1 MTGWH
6 GARERAPRPPEA
18 ALSRTRRSGRAART
32 AFAAVALG
40 ALATSA
46 GFAADRVLRAEPT
59 GSISIDSPQRVGHT
73 SGDAPAPQG
82 SSTAPNTPASV
93 PPLKPVQGATAPP
106 RHITT
111 ARASAPSAASSAADK
126 ATTAEDAV
134 IELTN
139 KARATAGCARLRFDK
154 RLRTAARLHSRDM
167 GLHDYFSHTSQ
178 DGDTFADRIEAA
190 GYPHP
195 GAENIARGYQ
205 TADEVMDGWMNSPGH
220 RANILNCGLRTI
232 GVGVYYAPGG
242 PWWTQDF
249 GWP

>member
-1 MTGWH
+1 MDGL
-6 GARERAPRPPEA
+6 PRSPEA
-18 ALSRTRRSGRAART
+18 ALSRTRRNGRTART
-32 AFAAVALG
+32 VFAAVALG

-59 GSISIDSPQRVGHT
+59 GSISIKASPTPGGDRNGTPPAHGGTAANT
-73 SGDAPAPQG
+73 SRA
-82 SSTAPNTPASV
+82 V
-93 PPLKPVQGATAPP
+93 PPLKPVQGEKASP
-106 RHITT
+106 RRIT
-111 ARASAPSAASSAADK
+111 RSRSSAPASPSPGAAVST
-126 ATTAEDAV
+126 ATKAEDTV
-134 IELTN
+134 IQLTN
-139 KARATAGCARLRFDK
+139 KARATAGCAPLRFDS
-154 RLRTAARLHSRDM
+154 RLRTAARRHSTDM
-167 GLHDYFSHTSQ
+167 GLHDYFSHTSP

-205 TADEVMDGWMNSPGH
+205 TAAEVMDGWMDSPGH

-232 GVGVYYAPGG
+232 GVGVYYGPGG

>member
-1 MTGWH
+1 V
-6 GARERAPRPPEA
+6 
-18 ALSRTRRSGRAART
+18 
-32 AFAAVALG
+32 FAAVALG
-40 ALATSA
+40 ALAMSA

-59 GSISIDSPQRVGHT
+59 GSISIDSSPRAGHA
-73 SGDAPAPQG
+73 SGEAPAPQG
-82 SSTAPNTPASV
+82 STAPNTPVSV
-93 PPLKPVQGATAPP
+93 PPLKPVRGATATP
-106 RHITT
+106 RQITT
-111 ARASAPSAASSAADK
+111 ARSSAAPPTSAAADK

-139 KARATAGCARLRFDK
+139 QARATAGCAPLRFDA
-154 RLRTAARLHSRDM
+154 RLRTAARRHSTDM
-167 GLHDYFSHTSQ
+167 GLNDYFSHTSQ

-205 TADEVMDGWMNSPGH
+205 TPAEVMDGWMNSPGH

-232 GVGVYYAPGG
+232 GVGAYYGVGG

>member
-1 MTGWH
+1 M
-6 GARERAPRPPEA
+6 
-18 ALSRTRRSGRAART
+18 
-32 AFAAVALG
+32 FAAVALG

-59 GSISIDSPQRVGHT
+59 GNISIDSSPRAGRAGT
-73 SGDAPAPQG
+73 DAPAPQSG
-82 SSTAPNTPASV
+82 TAPASTPTSV
-93 PPLKPVQGATAPP
+93 PPLKPVQGKTAAP
-106 RHITT
+106 RQITK
-111 ARASAPSAASSAADK
+111 APSSAPSTASAAANE
-126 ATTAEDAV
+126 ATRAEDAV

-139 KARATAGCARLRFDK
+139 KARATAGCAPLRFDT
-154 RLRTAARLHSRDM
+154 RLRTAARRHSTDM
-167 GLHDYFSHTSQ
+167 GLNDYFSHTSQ

-205 TADEVMDGWMNSPGH
+205 TAAEVMDGWMNSPGH

-232 GVGVYYAPGG
+232 GVGVYFAPGG

>member
-1 MTGWH
+1 MNGL
-6 GARERAPRPPEA
+6 PRPPEA
-18 ALSRTRRSGRAART
+18 ALSRTRRTGRAART
-32 AFAAVALG
+32 VFATVALG

-59 GSISIDSPQRVGHT
+59 GSISIDSSPRAGHA

-82 SSTAPNTPASV
+82 STAPNTPASI
-93 PPLKPVQGATAPP
+93 PPLKPVQGTTATPKQ
-106 RHITT
+106 ITT
-111 ARASAPSAASSAADK
+111 ARSPAPSAASSSAGK
-126 ATTAEDAV
+126 ASKAEDAV

-139 KARATAGCARLRFDK
+139 EARATAGCAPLRFDT
-154 RLRTAARLHSRDM
+154 RLRTAAMGHSTDM
-167 GLHDYFSHTSQ
+167 GLNDYFSHTSQ

-205 TADEVMDGWMNSPGH
+205 TAAEVMDGWMNSPGH

-232 GVGVYYAPGG
+232 GVGSYDAPGG

>member
-1 MTGWH
+1 
-6 GARERAPRPPEA
+6 
-18 ALSRTRRSGRAART
+18 
-32 AFAAVALG
+32 LG

-59 GSISIDSPQRVGHT
+59 GSISIDSSPRAGST
-73 SGDAPAPQG
+73 GRDAPTPRGSAAP
-82 SSTAPNTPASV
+82 STPVSI
-93 PPLKPVQGATAPP
+93 PPLKPVRGTTAAP
-106 RHITT
+106 RQITT
-111 ARASAPSAASSAADK
+111 ARATAPPAASAATDEAAK
-126 ATTAEDAV
+126 AEDAV

-139 KARATAGCARLRFDK
+139 KARATAGCAPLRFDT
-154 RLRTAARLHSRDM
+154 RLRTAARRHSTDM
-167 GLHDYFSHTSQ
+167 GLHDYFSHTSL

-205 TADEVMDGWMNSPGH
+205 TAAEVMDGWMNSPGH

-232 GVGVYYAPGG
+232 GVGVYYGLGG

>member
-1 MTGWH
+1 
-6 GARERAPRPPEA
+6 
-18 ALSRTRRSGRAART
+18 
-32 AFAAVALG
+32 LG

-46 GFAADRVLRAEPT
+46 GFAADRVLNAEPT
-59 GSISIDSPQRVGHT
+59 GNISIDSSSRPGH
-73 SGDAPAPQG
+73 GGGRAAAAPH
-82 SSTAPNTPASV
+82 STEVPTTPESV
-93 PPLKPVQGATAPP
+93 PPLKPVRGKTETPRQITTTRSSAPPAAPTAP
-106 RHITT
+106 
-111 ARASAPSAASSAADK
+111 DK
-126 ATTAEDAV
+126 ATNTEDSV

-139 KARATAGCARLRFDK
+139 KARATAGCAPLRFDV
-154 RLRTAARLHSRDM
+154 RLRTAARRHSTDM

-205 TADEVMDGWMNSPGH
+205 TAAEVMDGWMNSPGH

-232 GVGVYYAPGG
+232 GVGVYYSPGG
-242 PWWTQDF
+242 PWLTQDF